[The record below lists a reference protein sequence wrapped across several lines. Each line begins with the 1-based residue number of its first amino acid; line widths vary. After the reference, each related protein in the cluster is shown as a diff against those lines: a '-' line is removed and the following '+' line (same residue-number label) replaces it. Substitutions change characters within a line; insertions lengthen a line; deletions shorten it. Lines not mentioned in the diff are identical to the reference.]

1 MSKVKTAVLELLSDG
16 KWHTT
21 PEILDSVTKSCC
33 TNRGNVIKVIHTL
46 SGGHHIIKQHADG
59 DNNFCR
65 YKQIDFGGGF
75 GLSLNMAMF
84 NGLLAKVRGAHENHA
99 IHS

>member
-1 MSKVKTAVLELLSDG
+1 MSKIKTAVLELLSDG

-46 SGGHHIIKQHADG
+46 PAVTTSSNSMSMVIITSAGTRKLISAAD
-59 DNNFCR
+59 
-65 YKQIDFGGGF
+65 
-75 GLSLNMAMF
+75 
-84 NGLLAKVRGAHENHA
+84 LA
-99 IHS
+99 